1 LPLRVRRVA
10 FERVIGSHRDR
21 DFLALI
27 DINYRQS
34 LTFIEKTPELHHAVN
49 PAVGARE
56 LIFGGTD
63 ADLCLSASDRRT
75 LDMHVPSD
83 IQFLS

>member
-49 PAVGARE
+49 PALRPRLATFRADKWKCRSSARE
-56 LIFGGTD
+56 
-63 ADLCLSASDRRT
+63 S
-75 LDMHVPSD
+75 
-83 IQFLS
+83 